1 MSENSRRSRPLTWGF
16 FCVFGLLAGC
26 GDGLTLPPATVPIAQ
41 QQITLYALTNTPVGT
56 PSAYNMVALSEV
68 QVFRTNDFDFVFD
81 IGVDSVL
88 GAGTTGDTV
97 AVFIPRAY
105 LGFSEDGGLQ
115 YSPLGF
121 DSLELA
127 PTTGYEKQKP
137 TKIRAGDTI
146 VAASRLQTCNFSF
159 VRPRY
164 AKLYIQSID
173 LVARSMTATVIIDTN
188 CGYRSL
194 TSGVPTI

>member
-1 MSENSRRSRPLTWGF
+1 MSENLRRYRPLTWGML
-16 FCVFGLLAGC
+16 CAFGLLAGC

-41 QQITLYALTNTPVGT
+41 QQITLFALTSTPVGT
-56 PSAYNMVALSEV
+56 PSAYNMISLAEV

-81 IGVDSVL
+81 IGVDSTYGV
-88 GAGTTGDTV
+88 GTKGDTV

-115 YSPLGF
+115 FSATTF
-121 DSLELA
+121 DSLTIA
-127 PTTGYEKQKP
+127 PLTGYEKQKP
-137 TKIRAGDTI
+137 TKIRVGDTF
-146 VAASRLQTCNFSF
+146 VAASRIQTCNFSF

-164 AKLYIQSID
+164 AKIYIQSID
-173 LVARSMTATVIIDTN
+173 LVARSVTAAVIIDTN

-194 TSGVPTI
+194 TSGIPTI